1 MQCRSHE
8 YRAGHRAARAGLVR
22 ADGHSKPPIPMRSLD
37 PVEASLK
44 RGHLLP
50 RVSVDVYTLYTSL
63 AATLE
68 QSHELRLDPLTP
80 ISGRLRAYAQIP
92 NLLGRQV
99 LGAHQPVECS
109 QRH

>member
-1 MQCRSHE
+1 
-8 YRAGHRAARAGLVR
+8 
-22 ADGHSKPPIPMRSLD
+22 MRSLD

-44 RGHLLP
+44 RSHLLP

-68 QSHELRLDPLTP
+68 QSHKLRLDPLTP

-99 LGAHQPVECS
+99 LGAHQPVECG
-109 QRH
+109 QRHGDHILVLAAPTVAFHQTFEAAADCGSF